1 MKIEYNKKSIVR
13 FRDLKAGDLFCEI
26 DEPAE
31 EIMMKTVD
39 VFRPDCSMLNT
50 EVFSR
55 LSYATHTEVK
65 ETLRWLERKGLIVSY
80 YCPSMRQP
88 RYYLSAKVKHL
99 IHE

>member
-1 MKIEYNKKSIVR
+1 MSSITSDTLR
-13 FRDLKAGDLFCEI
+13 IIDCAGADPTF
-26 DEPAE
+26 
-31 EIMMKTVD
+31 
-39 VFRPDCSMLNT
+39 T

-80 YCPSMRQP
+80 YCLSMRQP
-88 RYYLSAKVKHL
+88 RYYLSAQVKHL

>member
-1 MKIEYNKKSIVR
+1 MSSITSDTLR
-13 FRDLKAGDLFCEI
+13 IIDCAG
-26 DEPAE
+26 
-31 EIMMKTVD
+31 VD
-39 VFRPDCSMLNT
+39 PTFT

-65 ETLRWLERKGLIVSY
+65 ETLRWLERKGLVVSY

-88 RYYLSAKVKHL
+88 RYYLSAQVKHL

>member
-1 MKIEYNKKSIVR
+1 MSSITSDTLR
-13 FRDLKAGDLFCEI
+13 IIDSAGADPTF
-26 DEPAE
+26 
-31 EIMMKTVD
+31 
-39 VFRPDCSMLNT
+39 T

-88 RYYLSAKVKHL
+88 RYYLSAQVKHL
-99 IHE
+99 MNE